1 MAARYAGMRAV
12 SILCWD
18 DGGFRNYHL
27 PTDTPEQLAARA
39 RAITAAEGG
48 KAKIRVES
56 GIRPGGRSRVNV
68 VSDSPWEEYGT
79 ESTKRIRALGRAAR
93 EV

>member
-1 MAARYAGMRAV
+1 MAINDEIWRQVNRSKPVRQAEKRVA
-12 SILCWD
+12 
-18 DGGFRNYHL
+18 
-27 PTDTPEQLAARA
+27 EQLAARA

-48 KAKIRVES
+48 KAKIRVEA

>member
-1 MAARYAGMRAV
+1 MALSDEVWRQVNRSKAV
-12 SILCWD
+12 
-18 DGGFRNYHL
+18 RQAEKRVA
-27 PTDTPEQLAARA
+27 EQVAARA

-48 KAKIRVES
+48 SAKFRVEE

-68 VSDSPWEEYGT
+68 VSDSPWEEHGT
-79 ESTKRIRALGRAAR
+79 EETKRIRALGRAAR